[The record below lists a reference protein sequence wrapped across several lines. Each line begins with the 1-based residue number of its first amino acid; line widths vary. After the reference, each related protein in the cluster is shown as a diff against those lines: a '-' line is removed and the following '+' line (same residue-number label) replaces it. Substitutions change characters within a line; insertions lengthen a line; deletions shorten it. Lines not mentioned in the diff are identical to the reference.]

1 MDSSSLNTYLPQIT
15 PDDTDYEN
23 LTTLEQSPS
32 CIKNDFELK
41 LFSDKEVY
49 KSTDIIKIHAT
60 LKYIGN
66 DDTTTI
72 WHGDPY
78 IVFYITDGKDF
89 NSDGIIYDILTSTT
103 LEKNHLYYFDYKKN
117 GSWDTDDPNPSF
129 WENFY
134 KEKNLLLSEGE
145 YTITVRSSFFLTE
158 NVIDSHSELLCQLK
172 INVEP

>member
-66 DDTTTI
+66 DDER
-72 WHGDPY
+72 
-78 IVFYITDGKDF
+78 V
-89 NSDGIIYDILTSTT
+89 
-103 LEKNHLYYFDYKKN
+103 HL
-117 GSWDTDDPNPSF
+117 S
-129 WENFY
+129 
-134 KEKNLLLSEGE
+134 L
-145 YTITVRSSFFLTE
+145 
-158 NVIDSHSELLCQLK
+158 
-172 INVEP
+172 